1 MFPINAQ
8 LMLNHFS
15 KYLIL
20 FTAIVIISSC
30 KTDEVTPKNTTI
42 IWQGFNHVWE
52 YNHRVNRLG
61 DWLDDMN
68 SNNGFSATSYHAAAS
83 GIGPDKCDYITYL
96 TRVNT
101 SKDIYFESVSREI
114 ILSGVE
120 ETIDSQLITINL
132 EFPLINNPKAVVLL
146 NGFDMYARPV
156 GSENLIGDGDADKLF
171 NFSILPAAPIITSNS
186 TNTLV
191 SFDVVVTLGGACA
204 SPECSSGSNNDFFDY
219 LVTTNYQVILAN
231 SELINATSKAVS
243 NQYEWER
250 PRNNNSSNG
259 EIYQSDLIMN
269 NTEIQGEPG
278 YDDAFLGIKAFQFQ
292 TEKGFGGFG
301 GQSFEY
307 PHMQSFNV
315 AIRQKNFD
323 SNSGKLLFD
332 ADLFFKN
339 WASPVPIF
347 SFGGGGKVNFSLEAT
362 AIQIKDSEAS
372 VEPIQ
377 IIDDIIWFINPLAP
391 SLPNTEASINYHV
404 INGQP

>member
-1 MFPINAQ
+1 
-8 LMLNHFS
+8 MLNRFTKH
-15 KYLIL
+15 LIL
-20 FTAIVIISSC
+20 LAALLIVSSC
-30 KTDEVTPKNTTI
+30 QKDVIQPKNTSI

-52 YNHRVNRLG
+52 YNHRVNRMG
-61 DWLDDMN
+61 DWLDDIN
-68 SNNGFSATSYHAAAS
+68 TTNGYTATSYHSAAS

-96 TRVNT
+96 TRLNT
-101 SKDIYFESVSREI
+101 SKDIYFEAVSREI
-114 ILSGVE
+114 ILSGAE

-132 EFPLINNPKAVVLL
+132 EFPLINDPKAVVLL
-146 NGFDMYARPV
+146 NGFDMYARPI
-156 GSENLIGDGDADKLF
+156 GSENLVGDGDADKLF
-171 NFSILPAAPIITSNS
+171 NFSILPAAPVITSNS

-204 SPECSSGSNNDFFDY
+204 SPECSSGGNNDFFDY

-231 SELINATSKAVS
+231 KELISATSKAIN

-259 EIYQSDLIMN
+259 EIYQSDFIIS
-269 NTEIQGEPG
+269 NTEIQGESG
-278 YDDAFLGIKAFQFQ
+278 YDNAFLGIKAFKFQ
-292 TEKGFGGFG
+292 TQKGFGGFS

-307 PHMQSFNV
+307 PHMQSFNLAV
-315 AIRQKNFD
+315 RQNNFD
-323 SNSGKLLFD
+323 SNTGKLLFD

-347 SFGGGGKVNFSLEAT
+347 SFGGGGKVDFNLEAT

-372 VEPIQ
+372 VETIQ
-377 IIDDIIWFINPLAP
+377 ITDDIIWFINPLAP